1 MQSISKS
8 WGKGVTSVQR
18 ARNIIA
24 PEKSKKKKR
33 NRKLSKS
40 TWSGPATG
48 IIVLWFAHLFSI
60 VHLGSPSMTY
70 RTINSKGFVPDCE
83 QIYFRHRYRR
93 KHTWASE
100 KIPFFFF
107 FFFIP
112 PCLRLH
118 LHLMVDSLALSRPPH
133 IQTTI
138 VSAKCGSVFL
148 MCGADG
154 ALPHCKWA
162 LQLQMANSHSKR
174 QTAKVLLSVL
184 ILFFFKK
191 MDLSVTQRSAQ
202 ANVKNMCFH
211 KRRW

>member
-107 FFFIP
+107 FFFYPTVPSAAPSPHGWLIGFIP
-112 PCLRLH
+112 STAYSNNDRFSQMRECVSDVR
-118 LHLMVDSLALSRPPH
+118 SRRC
-133 IQTTI
+133 
-138 VSAKCGSVFL
+138 SATL
-148 MCGADG
+148 
-154 ALPHCKWA
+154 
-162 LQLQMANSHSKR
+162 
-174 QTAKVLLSVL
+174 
-184 ILFFFKK
+184 
-191 MDLSVTQRSAQ
+191 
-202 ANVKNMCFH
+202 
-211 KRRW
+211 